1 PPMTLDRVVICIV
14 GVPISGIAIFRAST
28 RQFVLW
34 DRELVA
40 LPGLDHDFAAFVLA
54 DLAGNRAA
62 EVAVAQP
69 VENNLAETV
78 ESLTELRP
86 AGLAV
91 MGMEEFLKHCAE
103 APSYL

>member
-1 PPMTLDRVVICIV
+1 MVSPKISLPASRRSVPLISGLGIPPMTLDRVVICIV

-78 ESLTELRP
+78 ES
-86 AGLAV
+86 
-91 MGMEEFLKHCAE
+91 
-103 APSYL
+103 